1 MTVSNFACAMYH
13 CDIIKDRVVVLRDEK
28 IIYDDRMEFLRYA
41 SDHNPEMAWVNDFI
55 QEVKIVAEENVRE
68 IEYCCD
74 YYTEIRI

>member
-1 MTVSNFACAMYH
+1 
-13 CDIIKDRVVVLRDEK
+13 
-28 IIYDDRMEFLRYA
+28 MEFLRYA
-41 SDHNPEMAWVNDFI
+41 SDHNPEMAWVDDFI